1 MEIRKMTSTQ
11 GLKQGAKQLFLLSVF
26 FILSIT
32 LSGLASGQAVQ
43 ENCSLNC
50 VEIEISENKLA
61 TRVYNEA
68 GKVLTSSVMNSGD
81 GSVKLV
87 FQETYVTASEIV
99 IVKIYIYYDADGNI
113 IDVKSVTTRFAKPM
127 EK

>member
-1 MEIRKMTSTQ
+1 MEIRKMNSAQ

-32 LSGLASGQAVQ
+32 LSGLASGQAVH

-50 VEIEISENKLA
+50 VE
-61 TRVYNEA
+61 NEA

-81 GSVKLV
+81 GSI
-87 FQETYVTASEIV
+87 ETFSKTYNTAAGLV
-99 IVKIYIYYDADGNI
+99 IVTTYIYYDADGNI
-113 IDVKSVTTRFAKPM
+113 IDVKVVTTRFSKPM

>member
-1 MEIRKMTSTQ
+1 MEIRKMNSAQ

-32 LSGLASGQAVQ
+32 LSGLASGQAVH

-50 VEIEISENKLA
+50 VE
-61 TRVYNEA
+61 NEA
-68 GKVLTSSVMNSGD
+68 GKVFTPSVMNSDD
-81 GSVKLV
+81 GTTIDIINT
-87 FQETYVTASEIV
+87 TYNTTTGRV
-99 IVKIYIYYDADGNI
+99 IVTTYIYYDADGNI
-113 IDVKSVTTRFAKPM
+113 IDVKVVTTTFSKPM